1 MEENK
6 PSQKVKKKHPEVRRN
21 NRCLLESI
29 KSEKATQLKA
39 GEGTSRRRRVRRTQ
53 PHKAS
58 TSECPGGGETER
70 PSRPLKASLTWA
82 ERKTAR
88 VKGGE
93 EIRSDSQAEFFPLKM
108 RKI

>member
-39 GEGTSRRRRVRRTQ
+39 GEGTSRRRQVRRTQ

-58 TSECPGGGETER
+58 TSECPGGGNGEA
-70 PSRPLKASLTWA
+70 KQ
-82 ERKTAR
+82 TADG
-88 VKGGE
+88 KSDLGGE
-93 EIRSDSQAEFFPLKM
+93 KDGKSEGR
-108 RKI
+108 RGN